1 MKGNGKSKE
10 RRFESYGK
18 DHMQGIEK
26 LKEEESISGGNN

>member
-1 MKGNGKSKE
+1 MAGAKKE
-10 RRFESYGK
+10 DLRYYGK